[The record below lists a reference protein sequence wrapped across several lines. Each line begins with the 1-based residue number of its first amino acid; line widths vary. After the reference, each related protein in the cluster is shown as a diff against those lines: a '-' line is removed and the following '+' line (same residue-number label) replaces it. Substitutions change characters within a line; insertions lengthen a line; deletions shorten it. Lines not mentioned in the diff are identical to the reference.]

1 MEERSVESYV
11 LSERKKIILKAIID
25 AHITFGEPVGS
36 KYLSEN
42 QQLNCSSATIRNEMA
57 ELEALG
63 FLEQPHT
70 SAGRIP
76 SELGY
81 RFYVNSLLHQY
92 RMSAGEIEAINS
104 SLQTKLAEMD
114 QLLREASRIAAAV
127 TNYAGIAVKRRPGEA
142 TVTKFEAVRIDA
154 QSFVLVMLL
163 EDGTARSRNVRTP
176 LPLREEELA
185 LLLRLFNEKL
195 AGVPAAEF
203 SLSLIGKIEAAMGR
217 LGVLV
222 SPIVRAVYEAL
233 TEADRPNTAVEG
245 VNHLLQYPEYA
256 DMERLRDLL
265 NIFESRE
272 RIGELV
278 PLDAAESDGV
288 NVFIG
293 SENTV
298 KVMDNSTLVF
308 RKIRRGDN
316 IIGAIGV
323 IGPRRMDYP
332 KVIATI
338 DQLADRI
345 DNMLNDRPEERPYLK
360 G

>member
-1 MEERSVESYV
+1 M
-11 LSERKKIILKAIID
+11 
-25 AHITFGEPVGS
+25 
-36 KYLSEN
+36 
-42 QQLNCSSATIRNEMA
+42 
-57 ELEALG
+57 
-63 FLEQPHT
+63 
-70 SAGRIP
+70 
-76 SELGY
+76 
-81 RFYVNSLLHQY
+81 
-92 RMSAGEIEAINS
+92 
-104 SLQTKLAEMD
+104 
-114 QLLREASRIAAAV
+114 
-127 TNYAGIAVKRRPGEA
+127 
-142 TVTKFEAVRIDA
+142 
-154 QSFVLVMLL
+154 
-163 EDGTARSRNVRTP
+163 
-176 LPLREEELA
+176 
-185 LLLRLFNEKL
+185 
-195 AGVPAAEF
+195 
-203 SLSLIGKIEAAMGR
+203 
-217 LGVLV
+217 
-222 SPIVRAVYEAL
+222 
-233 TEADRPNTAVEG
+233 EG